1 MAKRNAPT
9 ITSSLLTT
17 IARTVGTTA
26 GLIVNK
32 TAELTEVAAQAAG
45 ATMKA
50 GRKSAAKKKASASS
64 ASPAKKRGPKKSTAK
79 KKPIKV
85 VEG

>member
-1 MAKRNAPT
+1 MAKKNAPT

-45 ATMKA
+45 MTMKA
-50 GRKSAAKKKASASS
+50 GRKSAANKKKASAS
-64 ASPAKKRGPKKSTAK
+64 ATKKRAPQKTTARK
-79 KKPIKV
+79 KKAKA
-85 VEG
+85 VES

>member
-1 MAKRNAPT
+1 MAKKNAPT
-9 ITSSLLTT
+9 ITGSLLTT

-50 GRKSAAKKKASASS
+50 GRKSAAAKRRASSSSASS
-64 ASPAKKRGPKKSTAK
+64 SVAKKRALRKTAPRK
-79 KKPIKV
+79 KKV
-85 VEG
+85 